1 MIRHEG
7 PLLNWRSRQNVFDCI
22 DNFIGTHGQAV
33 THAAT
38 RFNIGK
44 RTIYTWISEGSVVHK
59 ENSTRNGTNNRKIER
74 YHLDY
79 LLYYLDNIDCQLYAC
94 EMSDLLWKEFAEV
107 SAPVIL
113 GN

>member
-33 THAAT
+33 THAAS

-44 RTIYTWISEGSVVHK
+44 RTIYTWISK
-59 ENSTRNGTNNRKIER
+59 
-74 YHLDY
+74 
-79 LLYYLDNIDCQLYAC
+79 
-94 EMSDLLWKEFAEV
+94 V
-107 SAPVIL
+107 SS
-113 GN
+113 